1 MFMIKVWYQIKT
13 NSKLIRNSPRMSSLG
28 WVLDKKSWKYFISKY
43 ISFHHIFDHTNIWWK
58 GFILIQIFHKKEF
71 FGMSSY
77 IYHKNKNFILKKIV
91 FHSILIIVTLSILKS
106 NEFNHLSFLLV
117 FNFLF
122 NSENFINWVETF
134 FVETKKFFFWLWKY
148 INFTTT
154 FLQTQRCLYISSNDL
169 YAFWKW

>member
-1 MFMIKVWYQIKT
+1 MYINKFLDVFMIKVWYQIKT

-77 IYHKNKNFILKKIV
+77 IYHKNKIFLKNNV
-91 FHSILIIVTLSILKS
+91 FHCIRIIVTLSILKS
-106 NEFNHLSFLLV
+106 NEFNHLIFFLSLR
-117 FNFLF
+117 
-122 NSENFINWVETF
+122 
-134 FVETKKFFFWLWKY
+134 FFFSILK
-148 INFTTT
+148 T
-154 FLQTQRCLYISSNDL
+154 S
-169 YAFWKW
+169 